1 MEERI
6 REEKE
11 GLGRVEVEGGE
22 HIQKERE
29 ENANGRSKACYVLH
43 TGCAMVSCLSST
55 PRKEKHVM
63 ALWDDGRGVYLR
75 VLKP

>member
-11 GLGRVEVEGGE
+11 GLGDGGGGE

-29 ENANGRSKACYVLH
+29 ENANGRSKACNVLH